1 MSQIVIDIP
10 AIPLTEALLALIVLL
25 LWRMSLQLA
34 DLAASNRLLAQQL
47 ERQPKLEARQ
57 ESIGRAPSPTPPECH
72 QRPVAVSAELFEQC
86 VEEVEGV
93 EGVQVPLFIAA
104 CKNYCEVLHIIGPFT
119 MLTVREVNANMAK
132 IETSLQLDAVAY
144 RSMRALLTAEV
155 DAGSPVV

>member
-1 MSQIVIDIP
+1 MAMKLMSMAPTRVRTASCSAAQFSKHAGLPKVCVRGAEP
-10 AIPLTEALLALIVLL
+10 KYSGLSQPLTSRKHAPAASDGLFVVFVG
-25 LWRMSLQLA
+25 QLA
-34 DLAASNRLLAQQL
+34 YSVTSRELT
-47 ERQPKLEARQ
+47 EHLEA
-57 ESIGRAPSPTPPECH
+57 G
-72 QRPVAVSAELFEQC
+72 
-86 VEEVEGV
+86 GV